1 MNGIEKTCF
10 LIWKMIQLTLI
21 FHLLSLAGLIVFG
34 VGPAWQTIVTLFLK
48 TPQEEN
54 HYSLKRA
61 VQLWKSYFK
70 EANLRFGLFALT
82 FLFLTFNLHWAVQFP
97 SLFWFTVSF
106 LIVIAMVWLTMTY
119 LYMVFYAV
127 SYEINLWNNMKLA
140 FISSVFLSFKSF
152 LLMLSVLLGITLM
165 TWQYKGLYLFL
176 TFGTLVFCLD
186 FVTKANRRLVD
197 GVIDEC

>member
-48 TPQEEN
+48 TSQEEN

-70 EANLRFGLFALT
+70 EANLRFDLFALT

-106 LIVIAMVWLTMTY
+106 LIVIAMVWLTMIY

-127 SYEINLWNNMKLA
+127 SYEISLWNNMKLA
-140 FISSVFLSFKSF
+140 FISVFLSFKSF
-152 LLMLSVLLGITLM
+152 LLMLSVLLGIILV

-176 TFGTLVFCLD
+176 TFGALVFCLD

>member
-54 HYSLKRA
+54 HYSLKKT

-106 LIVIAMVWLTMTY
+106 LIVIAMVWLTITY

-140 FISSVFLSFKSF
+140 FISVFLSFKSF
-152 LLMLSVLLGITLM
+152 LLMLSVLLGITLV

-176 TFGTLVFCLD
+176 TFGALVFCLD

>member
-140 FISSVFLSFKSF
+140 FISVFLSFKSF
-152 LLMLSVLLGITLM
+152 LLMLSVLLGIILV

-176 TFGTLVFCLD
+176 TFGALVFCLD

>member
-1 MNGIEKTCF
+1 MNGIEKTSF

-140 FISSVFLSFKSF
+140 FISVFLSFKSF
-152 LLMLSVLLGITLM
+152 LLMLSVLLGITLV

-176 TFGTLVFCLD
+176 TFGALVFCLD

>member
-61 VQLWKSYFK
+61 AQLWKSYFK

-140 FISSVFLSFKSF
+140 FISVFLSFKSF
-152 LLMLSVLLGITLM
+152 LLMLSVLLGITLV

-176 TFGTLVFCLD
+176 TFGALVFCLD

>member
-140 FISSVFLSFKSF
+140 SISVFLSFKSF
-152 LLMLSVLLGITLM
+152 LLMLSVLLGITLV

-176 TFGTLVFCLD
+176 TFGALVFCLD

>member
-106 LIVIAMVWLTMTY
+106 LIIIAMVWLTITY

-140 FISSVFLSFKSF
+140 FISVFLSFKSF

-176 TFGTLVFCLD
+176 TFGALVFCLD

>member
-97 SLFWFTVSF
+97 SWFWFTVSF

-140 FISSVFLSFKSF
+140 FISVFLSFKSF
-152 LLMLSVLLGITLM
+152 LLMLSVLLGITLV

-176 TFGTLVFCLD
+176 TFGALVFCLD

>member
-140 FISSVFLSFKSF
+140 FISVFLSFKSF
-152 LLMLSVLLGITLM
+152 LLMLSVLLGITLV

-176 TFGTLVFCLD
+176 IFGALVFCLD

>member
-140 FISSVFLSFKSF
+140 FISVFLSFKSF
-152 LLMLSVLLGITLM
+152 LLMLSVLLGITLV

-176 TFGTLVFCLD
+176 TFGALVFCLN

>member
-34 VGPAWQTIVTLFLK
+34 VGLAWQTIVTLFLK

-140 FISSVFLSFKSF
+140 FISVFLSFKSF
-152 LLMLSVLLGITLM
+152 LLMLSVLLGITLV

-176 TFGTLVFCLD
+176 TFGALVFCLD

>member
-97 SLFWFTVSF
+97 SLFWFIVSF

-140 FISSVFLSFKSF
+140 FISVFLSFKSF
-152 LLMLSVLLGITLM
+152 LLMLSVLLGIILV

-176 TFGTLVFCLD
+176 TFGALVFCLD

>member
-140 FISSVFLSFKSF
+140 FISVFLSFKSF
-152 LLMLSVLLGITLM
+152 LVMLSVLLGITLV

-176 TFGTLVFCLD
+176 TFGALVFCLD

>member
-106 LIVIAMVWLTMTY
+106 LIVIAMVWLTITY
-119 LYMVFYAV
+119 LYMFFYAV

-140 FISSVFLSFKSF
+140 FISVFLSFKSF
-152 LLMLSVLLGITLM
+152 LLMLSVLLGITLV

-176 TFGTLVFCLD
+176 TFGALVFCLD

>member
-140 FISSVFLSFKSF
+140 FISVFLSFKSF

-186 FVTKANRRLVD
+186 FVTKGNRRLVD